1 VAVGV
6 WEPSKV
12 AGFGGVEVNVIDCA
26 WAAV

>member
-6 WEPSKV
+6 EEPPKV

-26 WAAV
+26 LAAV